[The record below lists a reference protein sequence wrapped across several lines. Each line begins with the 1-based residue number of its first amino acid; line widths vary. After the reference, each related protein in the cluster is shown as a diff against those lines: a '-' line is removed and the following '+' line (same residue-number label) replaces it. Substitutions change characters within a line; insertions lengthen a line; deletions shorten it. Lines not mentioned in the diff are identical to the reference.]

1 MRARLLLAALAT
13 LAPAAAGFAPTGAAD
28 TPKCQRWNIEVSC
41 SVSRPAVVIGE
52 DFTATVVA
60 KNTGD
65 STLSNVTL
73 RVRADQG
80 APCAAGAG
88 ASTSILV
95 EKFEPGESKTL
106 TARFVSEGI
115 GTARILGSARDS
127 LGWASGNCACIVD
140 IYGLPAVQTEMADK
154 DVAGAEKGIFRVG
167 EEFLYLLT
175 IQNDEGSS
183 VTPELK
189 VTFTLPKELE
199 FVSGKS
205 DAKVTVTGAG
215 QAAET
220 SGFALV
226 PPNEKVT
233 IELRVRAISAPPST
247 LVKVKA
253 IVSTAGGVA
262 LATEVESTTIQP

>member
-13 LAPAAAGFAPTGAAD
+13 LVPAAAGLAPTGAAD

-95 EKFEPGESKTL
+95 DKFEPGETKTL
-106 TARFVSEGI
+106 TARFVTEGI
-115 GTARILGSARDS
+115 GTARLLGSARDS
-127 LGWASGNCACIVD
+127 LGWASGNCACTVD
-140 IYGLPAVQTEMADK
+140 IYGLPAVQTQMADK

-167 EEFLYLLT
+167 EEFLYVLG
-175 IQNDEGSS
+175 IENDGGTSA
-183 VTPELK
+183 TPDIEVVLN
-189 VTFTLPKELE
+189 LPRELE
-199 FVSGKS
+199 FVSGGGDSGIKVS
-205 DAKVTVTGAG
+205 GSGQTAK
-215 QAAET
+215 T
-220 SGFALV
+220 SRFVLGSPNQKAQITFRVKVLAV
-226 PPNEKVT
+226 PP
-233 IELRVRAISAPPST
+233 SQF
-247 LVKVKA
+247 VKA
-253 IVSTAGGVA
+253 RATVQTTGGVM
-262 LATEVESTTIQP
+262 LASDTESTTVR

>member
-13 LAPAAAGFAPTGAAD
+13 LVPAAAGLSPTGAAD
-28 TPKCQRWNIEVSC
+28 AGKCQRWNVEVSC

-65 STLSNVTL
+65 SALSNVTL

-95 EKFEPGESKTL
+95 DKFEAGESKTL
-106 TARFVSEGI
+106 TARFVTEGI

-127 LGWASGNCACIVD
+127 LGWASGNCACTVD
-140 IYGLPAVQTEMADK
+140 VYGLPAVQTDMADK
-154 DVAGAEKGIFRVG
+154 DITGAEKGIFKVG
-167 EEFLYLLT
+167 EEFLYVLT
-175 IQNDEGSS
+175 VENDQGSS
-183 VTPELK
+183 ATPELK
-189 VTFTLPKELE
+189 VVISLPKELE
-199 FVSGKS
+199 FVSGTS
-205 DAKVTVTGAG
+205 DAKVTVTGSG

-226 PPNEKVT
+226 PPNQKVT
-233 IELRVRAISAPPST
+233 ISLRVRALAAPPSQ

-253 IVSTAGGVA
+253 VVQTAGGIA
-262 LATEVESTTIQP
+262 LATEVESTTIQN

>member
-1 MRARLLLAALAT
+1 MRPRLLLAALAT
-13 LAPAAAGFAPTGAAD
+13 LMPAASGLAPTSAAD

-41 SVSRPAVVIGE
+41 AVSRPAIVIGE

-88 ASTSILV
+88 ASTSLLL

-106 TARFVSEGI
+106 TAKFVSEGI

-127 LGWASGNCACIVD
+127 LGWASGNCACVVD

-154 DVAGAEKGIFRVG
+154 DVAGAEKGVFRVG
-167 EEFLYLLT
+167 EEFMYVLVV
-175 IQNDEGSS
+175 QNDEGSS
-183 VTPELK
+183 VTPELN
-189 VTFTLPKELE
+189 VVFTLPKELE

-215 QAAET
+215 QSAQT

-226 PPNEKVT
+226 PPSQKVT
-233 IELRVRAISAPPST
+233 IELRVRALSAPPST

-253 IVSTAGGVA
+253 VVQTAGGVS
-262 LATEVESTTIQP
+262 LATEVESTTVQ